1 MPSAGLPLRITWKG
15 EKFMK
20 FNQPENCQPG
30 SHCKNK
36 VSYRLYLVSDQ
47 RVLKGRDFIESLE
60 QAILGGVTV
69 LQLRDK
75 EASSKAFYQWA
86 LEVKKLTEKYRI
98 PLIINDRID
107 IALAV
112 DAEGVHLGQQDLPI
126 KAARRLMGPQKI
138 LGASTA
144 TLEEAKKAEAE
155 GADYIGVGALF
166 PTETKSNTRRVSLE
180 QLKLIKNSVS
190 IPVVGI
196 GGISED
202 NLSSIIQTGVDGVA
216 VVSALLG
223 KEDIQ
228 RAAKNLTQFFLTSG
242 GNHS

>member
-1 MPSAGLPLRITWKG
+1 MKFKQSESSMPSRNSK
-15 EKFMK
+15 EKI
-20 FNQPENCQPG
+20 
-30 SHCKNK
+30 
-36 VSYRLYLVSDQ
+36 SYRLYLVSDQ
-47 RVLKGRDFIESLE
+47 KALKGRSFIESLE
-60 QAILGGVTV
+60 QAIKGGVTV

-75 EASSKAFYQWA
+75 EASSKEFYQRA
-86 LEVKKLTEKYRI
+86 LEVKKLTEKYQI

-112 DAEGVHLGQQDLPI
+112 DAEGVHLGQQDLPVSV
-126 KAARRLMGPQKI
+126 ARGLIGPGKI

-144 TLEEAKKAEAE
+144 TLKEAEKAEAE

-166 PTETKSNTRRVSLE
+166 PTETKSNTRRVSLD
-180 QLKLIKNSVS
+180 QLKLIKDSVS

-196 GGISED
+196 GGISQH
-202 NLSSIIQTGVDGVA
+202 NLESIIHTGVDGVA
-216 VVSALLG
+216 VVSAILG

-228 RAAKNLTQFFLTSG
+228 RAAKNLTKFLLTSG